1 MIRNSHL
8 LELDTNAHELARVA
22 AQVHGDRPLVAQQV
36 YINTLCVCAVYDYL
50 SQEGYTIDLLNR
62 DSADPVLQAMMNVA
76 DLRIPQVGSVECRPV
91 WSGDTIL
98 SIPEEVWSD
107 RSGYLAVQLSPKP
120 DETLAEPLPLASLR
134 SIRTAVMLGFTP
146 VPAAAIALADLDPLD
161 SLLRHIEA
169 AQRPVHLPFPMRE
182 GVVSLMQWFQDVY
195 DDTWQSVAQLL
206 DRSDAELAL
215 NFRSRVMTLPSTLV
229 APPQRVERG
238 KYITFTPPMHSPI
251 QVIVV
256 MGIITDTLSDLDICI
271 EIHPGLQQTYLP
283 PELALTVLNAS
294 QDPVMHVKAS
304 DDNDLMVLT
313 FSAEQGE
320 CFKIQIHLG
329 SECYE
334 EQFQL

>member
-1 MIRNSHL
+1 MIRNSHR

-22 AQVHGDRPLVAQQV
+22 AQVHGDRPLIAQQV

-50 SQEGYTIDLLNR
+50 SQQGYTIDLLNR

-120 DETLAEPLPLASLR
+120 DENLAEPLPLASLR

-146 VPAAAIALADLDPLD
+146 VPATAIALTDLDPLD
-161 SLLRHIEA
+161 LLLGHIET
-169 AQRPVHLPFPMRE
+169 AQTPVRLPSPVRD
-182 GVVSLMQWFQDVY
+182 GVVSLMSWFQDIY

-206 DRSDAELAL
+206 DRSDSSLAL
-215 NFRSRVMTLPSTLV
+215 NFRSRVMAPPSTLM

-238 KYITFTPPMHSPI
+238 KYITLTPPIHPPT

-256 MGIITDTLSDLDICI
+256 IGIITDTLSELDICI
-271 EIHPGLQQTYLP
+271 EIHPGMHQMYLP
-283 PELALTVLNAS
+283 PDLALSVLNAS

-304 DDNDLMVLT
+304 DDNDLMALT
-313 FSAEQGE
+313 FSAERGE
-320 CFKIQIHLG
+320 CFSIQIHLG